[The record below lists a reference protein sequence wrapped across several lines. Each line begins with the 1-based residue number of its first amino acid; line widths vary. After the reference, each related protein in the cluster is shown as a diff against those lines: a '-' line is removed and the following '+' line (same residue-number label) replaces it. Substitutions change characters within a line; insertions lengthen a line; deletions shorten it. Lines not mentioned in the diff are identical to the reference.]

1 MTLDFEC
8 VIVFPERRRFMVQTK
23 ILTKKSKE
31 MLNQG
36 IVVSPLYDIVFKSVL
51 QDPHCLDYLIDLI
64 YTITHIPKEG
74 MKQNLRIENSEH
86 LVSHTKEKRKVS
98 DMIVSVE
105 NNIINLEM
113 NQEYYE
119 GLFKKN
125 EDYLFKL
132 AAESIHVGESYSSQ
146 KKVIQINF
154 DHFWKYDQ
162 RTIVN
167 FRMRDDTGHY
177 QETPGEPIVESYHV
191 NLAKIK
197 KKYYNKEELTRGE
210 KLLLLLGINRLKDI
224 EEISKGDY
232 VMEEVKKK
240 LVDLT
245 EDANFIGLYDKEE
258 ADRRELIDRTRYAEK
273 IGREKGQKE
282 EQLKIARKMKDE
294 HMDLDV
300 IVRITGLS
308 MEEIEK
314 L

>member
-1 MTLDFEC
+1 
-8 VIVFPERRRFMVQTK
+8 MVQTK
-23 ILTKKSKE
+23 KLSKKSKE
-31 MLNQG
+31 MLDQG
-36 IVVSPLYDIVFKSVL
+36 MVVSPLYDIVFKSVL
-51 QDPHCLDYLIDLI
+51 QAPRCRDYLIELI
-64 YTITHIPKEG
+64 YIITHIPKEG
-74 MKQNLRIENSEH
+74 MKKNLRIENSEH

-98 DMIVSVE
+98 DMIVSIE

-119 GLFKKN
+119 GLLKKN

-132 AAESIHVGESYSSQ
+132 ASESIHVGESYDSQ

-154 DHFWKYDQ
+154 DHFWKYDH

-191 NLAKIK
+191 NLAKIEN
-197 KKYYNKEELTRGE
+197 KYYNKEEMTREE
-210 KLLLLLGINRLKDI
+210 KLLLLLAMDQLESI

-258 ADRRELIDRTRYAEK
+258 ADRRELYDRTRYAEK
-273 IGREKGQKE
+273 LGREKGLEEGLKEGQKS
-282 EQLKIARKMKDE
+282 EQLKIAKKMKDE
-294 HMDLDV
+294 HMDLDT

>member
-8 VIVFPERRRFMVQTK
+8 VIVSPERRYVMVQTK
-23 ILTKKSKE
+23 KLSKKSKE
-31 MLNQG
+31 MLDQG
-36 IVVSPLYDIVFKSVL
+36 MVVSPLYDIVFKSVL
-51 QDPHCLDYLIDLI
+51 QAPRCRDYLIDLI
-64 YTITHIPKEG
+64 HIITHISKEE
-74 MKQNLRIENSEH
+74 MKKNLRIENSEH

-98 DMIVSVE
+98 DMIVSIE

-119 GLFKKN
+119 GLLKKN

-132 AAESIHVGESYSSQ
+132 AAESIRVGESYDSQ

-154 DHFWKYDQ
+154 DHFWKYDH
-162 RTIVN
+162 RTIIN

-191 NLAKIK
+191 NLAKIENM
-197 KKYYNKEELTRGE
+197 YYNKEEMTREE
-210 KLLLLLGINRLKDI
+210 KLLLLLAMDQLESI

-245 EDANFIGLYDKEE
+245 EDANFIGLYDKEK
-258 ADRRELIDRTRYAEK
+258 ADRRELYDRTRYAEK
-273 IGREKGQKE
+273 QGREK
-282 EQLKIARKMKDE
+282 EQLKIAKKMKEE
-294 HMDLDV
+294 HMDLDT

>member
-1 MTLDFEC
+1 
-8 VIVFPERRRFMVQTK
+8 
-23 ILTKKSKE
+23 
-31 MLNQG
+31 
-36 IVVSPLYDIVFKSVL
+36 
-51 QDPHCLDYLIDLI
+51 
-64 YTITHIPKEG
+64 
-74 MKQNLRIENSEH
+74 
-86 LVSHTKEKRKVS
+86 
-98 DMIVSVE
+98 MIVSIG

-119 GLFKKN
+119 GLLKKN

-132 AAESIHVGESYSSQ
+132 ASESIHVGESYSSQ

-154 DHFWKYDQ
+154 DHFWKYDH
-162 RTIVN
+162 RTIIN

-191 NLAKIK
+191 NLAKIEN
-197 KKYYNKEELTRGE
+197 KYYNKEEMTREE
-210 KLLLLLGINRLKDI
+210 KLLLLLAMDQLESI

-258 ADRRELIDRTRYAEK
+258 ADRRELYDRTRYAEK
-273 IGREKGQKE
+273 QGREK
-282 EQLKIARKMKDE
+282 EQLKIAKNLKDLGIDTDMISE
-294 HMDLDV
+294 S
-300 IVRITGLS
+300 TGLS

>member
-1 MTLDFEC
+1 
-8 VIVFPERRRFMVQTK
+8 
-23 ILTKKSKE
+23 
-31 MLNQG
+31 
-36 IVVSPLYDIVFKSVL
+36 
-51 QDPHCLDYLIDLI
+51 
-64 YTITHIPKEG
+64 
-74 MKQNLRIENSEH
+74 MKRNLRIENSEH
-86 LVSHTKEKRKVS
+86 LISYTKEKRKVS
-98 DMIVSVE
+98 DMIVSIG

-119 GLFKKN
+119 GLLKKN

-132 AAESIHVGESYSSQ
+132 ASESIHVGESYDSQ

-154 DHFWKYDQ
+154 DHFWKYDH

-191 NLAKIK
+191 NLAKIENM
-197 KKYYNKEELTRGE
+197 YYNKEEMTREE
-210 KLLLLLGINRLKDI
+210 KLLLLLGMNQLESI

-245 EDANFIGLYDKEE
+245 EDANFIEKLVDLTEDANFIGLYDKEE
-258 ADRRELIDRTRYAEK
+258 ADRRELYDRTRYAEK
-273 IGREKGQKE
+273 QGREKGLKE
-282 EQLKIARKMKDE
+282 GRKEGHESGLKEGQLKIARKMKDE
-294 HMDLDV
+294 HMDLDT

>member
-1 MTLDFEC
+1 
-8 VIVFPERRRFMVQTK
+8 MVQTK
-23 ILTKKSKE
+23 KLSKKSKE
-31 MLNQG
+31 MLDQG
-36 IVVSPLYDIVFKSVL
+36 MVVSPLYDIVFKSVL
-51 QDPHCLDYLIDLI
+51 QAPRCRDYLIDLI
-64 YTITHIPKEG
+64 HIITHISKEE
-74 MKQNLRIENSEH
+74 MKKNLRIENSEH
-86 LVSHTKEKRKVS
+86 LVSHAKEKRKVS
-98 DMIVSVE
+98 DMIVSIE

-119 GLFKKN
+119 GLLKKN

-154 DHFWKYDQ
+154 DHFWKYDH
-162 RTIVN
+162 RTIIN

-191 NLAKIK
+191 NLAKIEN
-197 KKYYNKEELTRGE
+197 KYYNKEEMTREE
-210 KLLLLLGINRLKDI
+210 KLLLLLAMDQLESI

-258 ADRRELIDRTRYAEK
+258 ADRRELYDRTRYAEK
-273 IGREKGQKE
+273 LGREKGLKEGHESGLKEGQKS
-282 EQLKIARKMKDE
+282 EQLKIAKKMKDKGQSLE
-294 HMDLDV
+294 FIQEM
-300 IVRITGLS
+300 TGLS
-308 MEEIEK
+308 MEEIEQ

>member
-1 MTLDFEC
+1 
-8 VIVFPERRRFMVQTK
+8 MVQTK
-23 ILTKKSKE
+23 KLSKKSKE
-31 MLNQG
+31 MLDQG
-36 IVVSPLYDIVFKSVL
+36 MVVSPLYDIVFKSIL
-51 QDPHCLDYLIDLI
+51 QAPRCRDYLIDLI
-64 YTITHIPKEG
+64 HIITHISKEE
-74 MKQNLRIENSEH
+74 MKRNLRIENSEH
-86 LVSHTKEKRKVS
+86 LVSHTNEKRKVS
-98 DMIVSVE
+98 DMIVSIE

-119 GLFKKN
+119 GLLKKN

-132 AAESIHVGESYSSQ
+132 ASESIHVGESYSSQ
-146 KKVIQINF
+146 KRVIQINF
-154 DHFWKYDQ
+154 DHFWKYDH

-191 NLAKIK
+191 NLAKIEN
-197 KKYYNKEELTRGE
+197 KYYNKEEMTREE
-210 KLLLLLGINRLKDI
+210 KLLLLLGMNQLESI

-232 VMEEVKKK
+232 VMEEVKNK

-273 IGREKGQKE
+273 LGREKGLEEGRKE
-282 EQLKIARKMKDE
+282 GHDSGFKEGQLKIARKMKEE
-294 HMDLDV
+294 HMDLDT

>member
-1 MTLDFEC
+1 
-8 VIVFPERRRFMVQTK
+8 MVQTK
-23 ILTKKSKE
+23 KLSKKSKE
-31 MLNQG
+31 MLDQG

-51 QDPHCLDYLIDLI
+51 RAPRCRDYLIELI
-64 YTITHIPKEG
+64 HIITHISKEE
-74 MKQNLRIENSEH
+74 MKKNLRIENSEH

-98 DMIVSVE
+98 DMIVSIE

-119 GLFKKN
+119 GLLKKN

-132 AAESIHVGESYSSQ
+132 ASESIHVGESYSYQ
-146 KKVIQINF
+146 KRVIQINF
-154 DHFWKYDQ
+154 DHFWKYDH

-191 NLAKIK
+191 NLAKIENM
-197 KKYYNKEELTRGE
+197 YYNKEEMTREE
-210 KLLLLLGINRLKDI
+210 KLLLLLAMDQLESI

-258 ADRRELIDRTRYAEK
+258 ADRRELYDRTRYAEK
-273 IGREKGQKE
+273 LGHESGLKEGQKS
-282 EQLKIARKMKDE
+282 EQLKIAKKMKDNGQS
-294 HMDLDV
+294 MDF
-300 IVRITGLS
+300 IQEMTGLS
-308 MEEIEK
+308 IEEIK
-314 L
+314 NL

>member
-1 MTLDFEC
+1 
-8 VIVFPERRRFMVQTK
+8 
-23 ILTKKSKE
+23 
-31 MLNQG
+31 
-36 IVVSPLYDIVFKSVL
+36 
-51 QDPHCLDYLIDLI
+51 
-64 YTITHIPKEG
+64 
-74 MKQNLRIENSEH
+74 
-86 LVSHTKEKRKVS
+86 
-98 DMIVSVE
+98 MIVSIG

-119 GLFKKN
+119 GLLKKN

-154 DHFWKYDQ
+154 DHFWKYDH
-162 RTIVN
+162 RTIIN

-191 NLAKIK
+191 NLAKIEN
-197 KKYYNKEELTRGE
+197 KYYNKEEMTREE
-210 KLLLLLGINRLKDI
+210 KLLLLLAMDQLESI

-258 ADRRELIDRTRYAEK
+258 ADRRELYDRTRYAEK
-273 IGREKGQKE
+273 LGHESGLKE
-282 EQLKIARKMKDE
+282 GQLKIARKMKDE
-294 HMDLDV
+294 HMDLDT